1 MGAEQSSAKSDLVL
15 RGVWKAVGTESNLK
29 EQSWVSPT
37 YLFDF
42 DQHDPAAPAASA
54 ARTFAVWEAAR
65 PAAVSYGRVLR
76 RGRDLGRTGD
86 GAAEAAG
93 DAADA
98 EERRVHAVLA
108 WSFVTAKNKRYHYRA
123 AATAEYRPDTAVL
136 RGVYGPRPD
145 CSGPPPLAGNCTY
158 DFWRV
163 SPLSDAE
170 LAERRQRL
178 QEQQQQEQQ
187 EQDQEDSKKKKEE
200 DKGRIPLG
208 KRLGTACEVLL
219 ATVGVRVCALAAYFA
234 ALNWDRVVRTR
245 ALPPWD
251 LLVRQARVYCGVPLV
266 LVAHLASGWV
276 CALHEALTALL
287 VRRRSAAAAAAPE
300 PDEPWWRDA
309 ARALCA
315 VLGAA
320 AHAAVGWALGDAV
333 AAGGADVA
341 ALLRG
346 RAGLPPVA
354 AALAG
359 AAVACDLLRAAAFG
373 ARVRHNGA
381 WGVRGVCAVARL
393 AEPAAAAASAVLF
406 AGAAAAALART
417 GTDLVH
423 TPACLAA
430 VVAVAAHVAADLVAA
445 VARDTALVETSPAY
459 VRYAAHTRKLFFLF
473 V

>member
-1 MGAEQSSAKSDLVL
+1 MGAEQSSGKSDLVL

-42 DQHDPAAPAASA
+42 DRHDPAAPAASA

-65 PAAVSYGRVLR
+65 PDAVSYGRVLR
-76 RGRDLGRTGD
+76 RGRDMGRTDD

-108 WSFVTAKNKRYHYRA
+108 WSLVTAKNKRYHYRA

-145 CSGPPPLAGNCTY
+145 CSGPPVLAGNCTY

-163 SPLSDAE
+163 SPLTDAE

-178 QEQQQQEQQ
+178 HEQEQQEQQQQVQ
-187 EQDQEDSKKKKEE
+187 EVDKKKVE
-200 DKGRIPLG
+200 DKGAIPLG
-208 KRLGTACEVLL
+208 KRLGTAGEALL
-219 ATVGVRVCALAAYFA
+219 ATMGVRVCALVGYFA
-234 ALNWDRVVRTR
+234 VLNWDRMVRTR

-251 LLVRQARVYCGVPLV
+251 LVARQARVYCGVPLV
-266 LVAHLASGWV
+266 LLVHLASGWV
-276 CALHEALTALL
+276 CALHQALTALL
-287 VRRRSAAAAAAPE
+287 VRRRAAAAAAA
-300 PDEPWWRDA
+300 DEPWWRDA
-309 ARALCA
+309 ARTLCA
-315 VLGAA
+315 LLGAL

-341 ALLRG
+341 ALLRARTG
-346 RAGLPPVA
+346 VPPA
-354 AALAG
+354 AAVLAG

-381 WGVRGVCAVARL
+381 WGVHGVCAVARL
-393 AEPAAAAASAVLF
+393 AEPAAAAASAVLA
-406 AGAAAAALART
+406 AGAAAAALVRA
-417 GTDLVH
+417 GTDVVH

-430 VVAVAAHVAADLVAA
+430 VVAVAASVAADLVAA
-445 VARDTALVETSPAY
+445 VARDTALVETTPAY

-473 V
+473 I